1 MQMRSRLLS
10 SPPGAGRAPGEC
22 DPRPESCVA
31 RSPQS
36 CRSAQ
41 TLRSPCLGRPPPV
54 PQPRLSSSP
63 RPERS
68 VGSGV
73 GEAQWGLGPVRHSG
87 VRDRSS
93 SKAAKCHLKSRT
105 ASSGRVPVVPADCCI
120 KTKCQGWIQEGKFY
134 WINGQET
141 VKQPF
146 LFKMHEELQGRNG
159 EVLSYRWSCDHG
171 LTDSSLLSAMK
182 ICMKR
187 VIKNPKPEWNGH
199 EIVFKKTR
207 FLWVSLKCGPSVV
220 HRV

>member
-10 SPPGAGRAPGEC
+10 SPPGAGRAPGGC
-22 DPRPESCVA
+22 GPRPESCVA
-31 RSPQS
+31 RSPRSPQS

-41 TLRSPCLGRPPPV
+41 TLRSHCLGRPPPV

-68 VGSGV
+68 VRHRGS
-73 GEAQWGLGPVRHSG
+73 GPVRHSG

-120 KTKCQGWIQEGKFY
+120 KAKCQGWIQEGKFY

-159 EVLSYRWSCDHG
+159 EVLSYRWSFQPFPEYQWNAVLCG
-171 LTDSSLLSAMK
+171 AV
-182 ICMKR
+182 
-187 VIKNPKPEWNGH
+187 VILAPKSKVQPLEIPRFSH
-199 EIVFKKTR
+199 E
-207 FLWVSLKCGPSVV
+207 
-220 HRV
+220 